1 MDFAALL
8 LGGEYW
14 ASMDGRRQ
22 VSMAVGLATI
32 AIGFALERALQRRS
46 AERTEDYAFWCFLF
60 GMLAFWGALT
70 SMDSHS
76 ELGRAVY
83 AALNVGFIALAVWSR
98 RLTFLVFGGIGVHL
112 YVGHLAWEVF
122 KDSAL
127 FPFALMAVGLSLIL
141 SAVLA
146 QRYWR
151 ARPA

>member
-1 MDFAALL
+1 MP
-8 LGGEYW
+8 
-14 ASMDGRRQ
+14 
-22 VSMAVGLATI
+22 I
-32 AIGFALERALQRRS
+32 
-46 AERTEDYAFWCFLF
+46 
-60 GMLAFWGALT
+60 
-70 SMDSHS
+70 
-76 ELGRAVY
+76 GRAGY

-151 ARPA
+151 ARAA